1 MSKLT
6 NPVYYNDGVAGSST
20 VIGYENSHN
29 RVVRFSFTTGDN
41 GATSISISVSAGS
54 ISKQGGSDQTSIPFY
69 VGTSKT
75 SHKNANA
82 SKGYSVT
89 GYIKGSS
96 GYAYSGKAD
105 IILKANTTYYL
116 WFFPKTETYGWSY
129 WHNTSNYTTSCT
141 TSGTSKFTLKV
152 SAGTGSTIT
161 VSRTSSPAGANTGK
175 ISNGTVIYK
184 NDKLKIT
191 FKADTN
197 YGISKHTVN
206 SKSFTSGN
214 THTVTNDVS
223 VVATA
228 TPLKSTIGATNADI
242 ESVSTITVTR
252 YNTSYKHTIKYS
264 FGSLSGYIDKD
275 GSISNSAIKLSA
287 VSIPFMVPESF
298 YTQIPKDPY
307 GTCTLTCTTYDGNT
321 SLGST
326 TCTMKLTADK
336 GECKPEVLGAVV
348 DINDTTIALTSDSNT
363 LIRYKST
370 AKCTITA
377 TAKNSASV
385 SSRIINNKE
394 PKKDADGKYSVEFEE
409 VDAEKFVFKATDSR
423 EYPNSVTIKPYI
435 VPYIQLTCNPT
446 IKRETP
452 TGTSIVMSVKGN
464 IYNGVFGNAENAA
477 KNNLILQYR
486 YKVAGETYGDWQTV
500 SPTSIV
506 YGTSSYAADGI
517 LLGSEFDYRT
527 NYVFQIRATDG
538 AIVNGITYSLS
549 TITQDIGVPRG
560 LPVFD
565 WGEDD
570 FNFNVP
576 LTLTVDKVGQD
587 TKVYDLTGLSI
598 AYSSCYNLD
607 VTASAG
613 KGYSV
618 RKTYAMLIGTTLRI
632 YISVHRDS
640 APSVG
645 NITNETVATL
655 TVKHDGKIKAIY
667 NTSGVSS
674 GLGGVATFTT
684 TNLSAVDANN
694 ISIPIRLCAT
704 TTTNQSYGCYLQ
716 MPVLLNLNTFTKEV
730 VESDIEEDTTE

>member
-1 MSKLT
+1 MATIKCTIDRSSYYEMYIEYSYTQSAAKKKTTLTHALKLKQLT
-6 NPVYYNDGVAGSST
+6 DSYDFSGTMDVTYYIAGTAFSYNGNININDKGNTGYT
-20 VIGYENSHN
+20 ITIGTSHTTEISHN
-29 RVVRFSFTTGDN
+29 STTGDGSFTVSCSGSCN
-41 GATSISISVSAGS
+41 SGGYGPGNISLSSTTIKLPRLPLYDLTISKGTGSKITVKRTSSGGSGATGNLSAGS
-54 ISKQGGSDQTSIPFY
+54 NK
-69 VGTSKT
+69 
-75 SHKNANA
+75 
-82 SKGYSVT
+82 
-89 GYIKGSS
+89 
-96 GYAYSGKAD
+96 
-105 IILKANTTYYL
+105 LYY
-116 WFFPKTETYGWSY
+116 G
-129 WHNTSNYTTSCT
+129 
-141 TSGTSKFTLKV
+141 
-152 SAGTGSTIT
+152 
-161 VSRTSSPAGANTGK
+161 
-175 ISNGTVIYK
+175 
-184 NDKLKIT
+184 DKLKIT

-206 SKSFTSGN
+206 NKSFTSGN

-242 ESVSTITVTR
+242 ESVSTITITR

-298 YTQIPKDPY
+298 YTQIPKKSY
-307 GTCTLTCTTYDGNT
+307 GTCTLTCTTYNGDT

-336 GECKPEVLGAVV
+336 EECKPEVSGVVV
-348 DINDTTIALTSDSNT
+348 DTNETTIALTSDSNT

-377 TAKNSASV
+377 TAKNSASI

-394 PKKDADGKYSVEFEE
+394 AQQDADGKYSVEFGE

-613 KGYSV
+613 NGYRV

-632 YISVHRDS
+632 YISVYRES